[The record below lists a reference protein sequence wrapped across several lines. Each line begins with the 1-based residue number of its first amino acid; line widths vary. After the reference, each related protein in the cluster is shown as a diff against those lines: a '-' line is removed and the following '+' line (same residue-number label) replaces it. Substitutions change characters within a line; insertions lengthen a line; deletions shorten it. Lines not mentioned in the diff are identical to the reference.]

1 MAASSKAKFT
11 LPFEKEKHYCTGG
24 TLLFIHLLI
33 DVSII
38 WPLKKAT
45 KANTT
50 VHVWL
55 TYSLSLQVDLLIAVK
70 ISQHWSVTDH
80 ILCEFSSRQTLR
92 SWKCHIVCGWLS
104 FIPTEVFPSHTHTN
118 ASPPIQWE
126 KLPGLRSLK
135 PIKLSLHRDCSPKF
149 QLVKFLETV
158 VKTGDMFIWPRGT

>member
-1 MAASSKAKFT
+1 MFYERSLSTEIFTSHVWIILLINTTNDLAASSKAKFT
-11 LPFEKEKHYCTGG
+11 LPFEKEKHDCTGG
-24 TLLFIHLLI
+24 TLLFIQLLI

-38 WPLKKAT
+38 WPPKKAT

-55 TYSLSLQVDLLIAVK
+55 TYSLSLQADLLIAVK

-104 FIPTEVFPSHTHTN
+104 FIPTEVFPSHTHQCITSN
-118 ASPPIQWE
+118 TAREVTWPKI
-126 KLPGLRSLK
+126 
-135 PIKLSLHRDCSPKF
+135 IKAN
-149 QLVKFLETV
+149 
-158 VKTGDMFIWPRGT
+158 